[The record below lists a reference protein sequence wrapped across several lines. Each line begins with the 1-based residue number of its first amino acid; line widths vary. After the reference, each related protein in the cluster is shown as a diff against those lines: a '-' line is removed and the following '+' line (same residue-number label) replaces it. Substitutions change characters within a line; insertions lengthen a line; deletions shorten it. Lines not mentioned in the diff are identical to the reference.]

1 MLFLADRG
9 GPKWGGDMRGY
20 HTSTVKETVGNF
32 WLVYTSWHKDHD
44 LLMIMMYYFSF
55 VLKQSAAQQ
64 SRYDALFHAKL
75 KSKVLCRINALIN
88 QLMDL

>member
-1 MLFLADRG
+1 
-9 GPKWGGDMRGY
+9 MRGY

-32 WLVYTSWHKDHD
+32 WLVCTSWHKDND
-44 LLMIMMYYFSF
+44 LLIIVMYYSSF

-64 SRYDALFHAKL
+64 SRYDALFLVKL
-75 KSKVLCRINALIN
+75 KSQVLCKINALIN